1 MLLGLPVVPKPDDFA
16 VSHDLTHAR
25 HDPAHCSAPG
35 LFRSLK
41 RGDRKRL
48 KLDVVYQ
55 YNSGERIEF
64 KGPEPLGADDL
75 RVLQGLIAM
84 GGPRGDVLGPEPKTE
99 EGRQLRLFLE
109 PRWGAVQDNA
119 LVVKSSFRAL
129 AKTVGYELDS
139 GGVMD
144 TIKRSIERL
153 WAVSIIVEQQG
164 RRMGFRLLSAYASEN
179 ENRAR
184 GLHVA
189 LNPRIT
195 RAILGGRTQH
205 IRIELDEVRQI
216 EGDVACIV
224 HQRLC
229 AWINPGKSRRVTV
242 DTLAGYAWPEPGEGS
257 CTRMRHKRVR
267 EALDEL
273 RAVRWVVHEYAR
285 GKFEIA
291 RPVEGRNPLRSSANS
306 ATAQADVNLWPAP
319 R

>member
-1 MLLGLPVVPKPDDFA
+1 MARPLHVLLGSLVVPKPDDF
-16 VSHDLTHAR
+16 VPSHDLTHVR

-35 LFRSLK
+35 LFRSFK

-55 YNSGERIEF
+55 YNGGERIEF

-84 GGPRGDVLGPEPKTE
+84 GGPRGLVLGPEPKTE
-99 EGRQLRLFLE
+99 EGRQLRQLLE
-109 PRWGAVQDNA
+109 PRWGAIQDDA

-129 AKTVGYELDS
+129 AKAVGYELDS

-153 WAVSIIVEQQG
+153 WAVSIIVEQKG

-179 ENRAR
+179 DSENENRAG

-189 LNPRIT
+189 LNPRISG
-195 RAILGGRTQH
+195 AILGRRTQH

-216 EGDVACIV
+216 KGDVACII

-229 AWINPGKSRRVTV
+229 AWINPGKSRRVAV
-242 DTLAGYAWPEPGEGS
+242 ETLAGYAWPEPAEGS
-257 CTRMRHKRVR
+257 SARMRHKRIR
-267 EALDEL
+267 EALEEL
-273 RAVRWVVHEYAR
+273 RAVRWNTHEYAR

-291 RPVEGRNPLRSSANS
+291 RPVVGRTQLRTS
-306 ATAQADVNLWPAP
+306 
-319 R
+319 